1 MRAFLLLLLSLL
13 APSARAEKTIVNPAW
28 TARNTPVVTVD
39 SILLRDT
46 VSRLY
51 ITLRQL
57 PHTSMTLHDDW
68 TIQDSTAHFSGKIRD
83 IDGVDLNRTFQFES
97 DSTIGVEMD
106 FPAIPTSLT
115 EIDVIG
121 NKGKDEIRIIGLSL
135 IRTRERATG
144 NCISPNRVSARPKL
158 PDITFEP
165 DTAVIRG
172 KFSGFHPRLN
182 IPAGKIILNDI
193 FTRQQ
198 TELTVP
204 IEPDGSFSIKMP
216 TSHPVQQKLWF
227 NDRFIHFYIEPSD
240 TLYIELPIDELFAPF
255 RYRGEIEQHCLHLT
269 YQGKNAL
276 INDQLRQIRMQ
287 EIAEPEE
294 WIEALNSLPPHE
306 YYANEE
312 NKFKEKLE
320 YLNREYR
327 HKKLSQTAY
336 KLSILNSYYKF
347 LYHLFV
353 YKDIKDKNIL
363 SEYKNSTNKNIVFAN
378 NLYLNDPLSTAT
390 EYYIPFLFSIESW
403 ERMTT
408 PENWQFPDFK
418 KALEKRN
425 VILSPSEEEAL
436 KFVWGENKTAPPYV
450 EQTIQN
456 FNKKYEIEQIS
467 MREEKLRTLRN
478 DTYQTYFGSADH
490 FTRQFIDTR
499 MVIKLIG
506 SLNRKLSDAEVKEF
520 TSTITNERLVQAIV
534 QENSNQQ
541 PESRQVQAGNA
552 RKNENK
558 NVTLRP

>member
-1 MRAFLLLLLSLL
+1 M
-13 APSARAEKTIVNPAW
+13 
-28 TARNTPVVTVD
+28 
-39 SILLRDT
+39 
-46 VSRLY
+46 
-51 ITLRQL
+51 
-57 PHTSMTLHDDW
+57 
-68 TIQDSTAHFSGKIRD
+68 
-83 IDGVDLNRTFQFES
+83 
-97 DSTIGVEMD
+97 
-106 FPAIPTSLT
+106 
-115 EIDVIG
+115 
-121 NKGKDEIRIIGLSL
+121 
-135 IRTRERATG
+135 
-144 NCISPNRVSARPKL
+144 
-158 PDITFEP
+158 
-165 DTAVIRG
+165 
-172 KFSGFHPRLN
+172 
-182 IPAGKIILNDI
+182 
-193 FTRQQ
+193 
-198 TELTVP
+198 
-204 IEPDGSFSIKMP
+204 
-216 TSHPVQQKLWF
+216 
-227 NDRFIHFYIEPSD
+227 
-240 TLYIELPIDELFAPF
+240 
-255 RYRGEIEQHCLHLT
+255 
-269 YQGKNAL
+269 
-276 INDQLRQIRMQ
+276 
-287 EIAEPEE
+287 
-294 WIEALNSLPPHE
+294 
-306 YYANEE
+306 
-312 NKFKEKLE
+312 
-320 YLNREYR
+320 
-327 HKKLSQTAY
+327 
-336 KLSILNSYYKF
+336 
-347 LYHLFV
+347 
-353 YKDIKDKNIL
+353 

-456 FNKKYEIEQIS
+456 FNRKYEIEQIS

-490 FTRQFIDTR
+490 FTRQLIDTR